1 MQDKRWGELGT
12 RLGDALVDQTKTGSR
27 LQDTRHPVSN
37 HRQEVPTRSHAQNQD
52 PLSSPIVKAA
62 LAVGALYIGA
72 KALSEFLQS
81 EPNLNE
87 VEEQILAS
95 R

>member
-1 MQDKRWGELGT
+1 MQDNRWEELGA
-12 RLGDALVDQTKTGSR
+12 RLGNTLIDQPTMDSR
-27 LQDTRHPVSN
+27 QQDTHHPVSN
-37 HRQEVPTRSHAQNQD
+37 PRQEVPTRSHAQNQD
-52 PLSSPIVKAA
+52 LLSSPILKAA
-62 LAVGALYIGA
+62 LAVGALYIGG
-72 KALSEFLQS
+72 KALSELLQS